1 MLAATVGAIIA
12 MIMVMIVNMRYNKNF
27 GAEMKASL
35 KIDYTDKPLGEVK
48 LREMIEEERKGK

>member
-1 MLAATVGAIIA
+1 
-12 MIMVMIVNMRYNKNF
+12 MRYNKNF

-48 LREMIEEERKGK
+48 LREMIEEAKKSK